1 MKILVTGGAG
11 YIGSVLVP
19 SLLDGGHSVTV
30 IDNFLYGENSLAPC
44 ASNPKFR
51 AERVDCR
58 DARAVNK
65 FLPGM
70 DAVIPLAALVGAPI
84 CDLNRMDAELINLR
98 SPISLFN
105 ALSDDQLCIM
115 PTTESV
121 YGSAERLISEDQVLN
136 PLSTYGRHKV
146 HVECSLMAR
155 KRSIS
160 LRLATVFGMSPRMRL
175 DLLVNDFTW
184 RALKDR
190 AMVVFE
196 GHFRRTCSHI
206 RDVASAFKWALD
218 GKLKEGE
225 IYNVG
230 ACTMTKLELC
240 AAIEAQVP
248 GFTYVEAEVGRD
260 QDQRDY
266 IVSDEKIRKT
276 GFEPQITLDDGIAE
290 LLRGYKMLSNNRYG
304 NMP

>member
-1 MKILVTGGAG
+1 MKILITGGGG

-19 SLLDGGHSVTV
+19 ALLADGHEVTV
-30 IDNFLYGENSLAPC
+30 IDSFIYGENSLAAC
-44 ASNPKFR
+44 CHNPKFR

-58 DARAVNK
+58 DPRAVGK
-65 FLPGM
+65 FLP
-70 DAVIPLAALVGAPI
+70 DQDVVIPLAALVGAPI
-84 CDLNRMDAELINLR
+84 CDMNRMDAELINLR
-98 SPISLFN
+98 APIWLFN
-105 ALSDDQLCIM
+105 MLEDDQLCVM

-121 YGSAERLISEDQVLN
+121 YGSAERLISEDQAPN

-146 HVECSLMAR
+146 HVETALMAR

-196 GHFRRTCSHI
+196 GHYRRTCVHV
-206 RDVASAFKWALD
+206 RDVVRAFQWAVS

-230 ACTMTKLELC
+230 SCNMTKLELC
-240 AAIEAQVP
+240 SAIKKQIPA
-248 GFTYVEAEVGRD
+248 FTYMEAEIGRD

-266 IVSDEKIRKT
+266 IVSDAKIRAT
-276 GFEPQITLDDGIAE
+276 GYAPEITLDSGIAE
-290 LLRGYKMLSNNRYG
+290 LLRGYRMISNNRYG
-304 NMP
+304 NVP

>member
-19 SLLDGGHSVTV
+19 ALLADGHHVTV
-30 IDNFLYGENSLAPC
+30 IDNFLYGENSLASSC
-44 ASNPKFR
+44 VNPWFR

-58 DARAVNK
+58 DTRAVNK

-84 CDLNRMDAELINLR
+84 CDMNRMDAELINLR

-105 ALSDDQLCIM
+105 ALADDQLCIM

-121 YGSAERLISEDQVLN
+121 YGSAERLISEEQALN

-146 HVECSLMAR
+146 HVESSLMAR

-184 RALKDR
+184 RAVKDR

-196 GHFRRTCSHI
+196 GRYRRTCTHV
-206 RDVASAFKWALD
+206 RDVVGAFRWALA
-218 GKLKEGE
+218 GRLKEGE

-230 ACTMTKLELC
+230 SCNMTKLELC
-240 AAIEAQVP
+240 KAIEEQTQ
-248 GFTYVEAEVGRD
+248 FTYVEAEVGRD

-276 GFEPQITLDDGIAE
+276 GFEPQITLDVGIAE

>member
-19 SLLDGGHSVTV
+19 RLLEDHSVT
-30 IDNFLYGENSLAPC
+30 ILDSLLYGGNTLAPC
-44 ASNPKFR
+44 ASHKDFR
-51 AERVDCR
+51 FHRVDVR
-58 DARAVNK
+58 DANAVK
-65 FLPGM
+65 PHLR
-70 DAVIPLAALVGAPI
+70 DADVIIPLAALVGAPL
-84 CDLNRMDAELINLR
+84 CDLNPIDAKLVNLEAQLA
-98 SPISLFN
+98 LFKM
-105 ALSDDQLCIM
+105 LSKDQLVVM

-121 YGSAERLISEDQVLN
+121 YGSNEQICTEETMVAPI
-136 PLSTYGRHKV
+136 STYGRHKV
-146 HVECSLMAR
+146 IVEEALLSHGNA
-155 KRSIS
+155 IS

-196 GHFRRTCSHI
+196 GRYRRTCVHVQ
-206 RDVASAFKWALD
+206 DVASAFLWAME
-218 GKLKEGE
+218 KLIPEQ

-230 ACTMTKLELC
+230 SCNMTKLELC
-240 AAIEAQVP
+240 AAIRSQVP
-248 GFTYVEAEVGRD
+248 AFLFVEADIGKD

-266 IVSDEKIRKT
+266 VVSDAKLRAT
-276 GFEPQITLDDGIAE
+276 GFIPNWSLSDGVAE
-290 LLRGYKMLSNNRYG
+290 LLRGYKMISNNRYG

>member
-19 SLLDGGHSVTV
+19 SLLADGHEVTV
-30 IDNFLYGENSLAPC
+30 IDNFLYGENSLASC
-44 ASNPKFR
+44 SSNPNFR

-58 DARAVNK
+58 DARAVGK

-70 DAVIPLAALVGAPI
+70 DVVIPLAALVGAPI
-84 CDLNRMDAELINLR
+84 CDMNRMDAELINLR
-98 SPISLFN
+98 APIWLFN
-105 ALSDDQLCIM
+105 SLEDDQLCVM

-121 YGSAERLISEDQVLN
+121 YGSAERLIAEDQAPN

-146 HVECSLMAR
+146 HVEMSLMAR

-196 GHFRRTCSHI
+196 GHYRRTCVHV
-206 RDVASAFKWALD
+206 RDVVSAFKWALA
-218 GKLKEGE
+218 GKLREGE

-230 ACTMTKLELC
+230 SCNMTKLELC
-240 AAIEAQVP
+240 EAIKKQTP
-248 GFTYVEAEVGRD
+248 FTYVEAEVGRD

-266 IVSDEKIRKT
+266 VVSDAKIRAT
-276 GFEPQITLDDGIAE
+276 GFKPEVTLDVGIAE

-304 NMP
+304 NLP

>member
-19 SLLDGGHSVTV
+19 ELLEDGHEVTV
-30 IDNFLYGENSLAPC
+30 LDNLLYGGNTLAAC
-44 ASNPKFR
+44 AEYKSFKVNR
-51 AERVDCR
+51 ADVR
-58 DARAVNK
+58 DANAVK
-65 FLPGM
+65 PHLKGA
-70 DAVIPLAALVGAPI
+70 DVVIPLAALVGAPI
-84 CDLNRMDAELINLR
+84 CDLNPVDAELVNLQ
-98 SPISLFN
+98 SPLALFKM
-105 ALSDDQLCIM
+105 LSKDQLVIM

-121 YGSAERLISEDQVLN
+121 YGSNEQICTEETTLAPISI
-136 PLSTYGRHKV
+136 YGRHKV
-146 HVECSLMAR
+146 IVESALLER
-155 KRSIS
+155 ERSIS

-196 GHFRRTCSHI
+196 GRYRRTCVHV
-206 RDVASAFKWALD
+206 RDVVAVFKWAISDLT
-218 GKLKEGE
+218 GG

-230 ACTMTKLELC
+230 ACNMTKLELC
-240 AAIEAQVP
+240 AAIKEQVP
-248 GFTYVEAEVGRD
+248 AFTYVEAEVGRD

-266 IVSDEKIRKT
+266 VVSDARLRAT
-276 GFEPQITLDDGIAE
+276 GFLPLWDLADGIAE
-290 LLRGYKMLSNNRYG
+290 LLRGYRSLSNNRYG